1 MCEPIFHP
9 KCPVIKIFFR
19 LCFSAFTSSHFL
31 SHALEVWYFYLVKCA
46 KQFHQ
51 IQKQNLCFF
60 KVKMQLNLN
69 GTKQPSCIIVKSFC
83 WSFSLPKIT
92 RFKKKTCVIT
102 FSRDRHKSSPECKWK
117 CHISPCTRPEP
128 LRSFWNW
135 ARRHFSSWTV
145 AQPPGTLGTLPTGR
159 VPRGRAPCRSRW
171 RAVEGRGRGK
181 PLLSPN
187 SLLSLLSLLSPNS
200 CSSATRLTAPA

>member
-83 WSFSLPKIT
+83 WSFSLPKIKHVLKRKHVSLHFHET
-92 RFKKKTCVIT
+92 DIRAHLSVNGSVI
-102 FSRDRHKSSPECKWK
+102 FPPALVRNPSVPFE
-117 CHISPCTRPEP
+117 IEP
-128 LRSFWNW
+128 
-135 ARRHFSSWTV
+135 A
-145 AQPPGTLGTLPTGR
+145 AI
-159 VPRGRAPCRSRW
+159 
-171 RAVEGRGRGK
+171 
-181 PLLSPN
+181 
-187 SLLSLLSLLSPNS
+187 SLLERSHNRLVLWVLCQQAEFQEAGLLVEAVDERWKDEGEESHCCHPTP
-200 CSSATRLTAPA
+200 CCPCCPCCHPTPAPPPPA